1 MYLIFSSEEAAWN
14 RSEQEGISIGLAYHT
29 QGKGSRYVTA
39 PQETVDGM
47 WALNVDDYDWS
58 VVEALVAFRSDPLL
72 KMLREAVPPLRAN

>member
-47 WALNVDDYDWS
+47 WALEVDDYDLEES
-58 VVEALVAFRSDPLL
+58 EASTVVTSFTP
-72 KMLREAVPPLRAN
+72 KPVPDLFK